1 MNYCEL
7 LNAGVEPSGNLD
19 FFGIVKW
26 ILGLVLIFVLVQN
39 YWELH
44 TEKIYIYS
52 FHRFKS
58 KSDWLLRQTA
68 KVLLIC
74 MVYSGVMLGINLIIS
89 DIEFVTLIR
98 LWILYG
104 LFVFNMNYIF
114 CIMNLD
120 SKIKIAVWLT
130 VFGGTSVICSIMNT
144 RQYWNISSYGM
155 FLQQTGPNDY
165 TISLLVNIVA
175 LILMVAV
182 KLICFRRR
190 IGK

>member
-1 MNYCEL
+1 MNYYEL

-26 ILGLVLIFVLVQN
+26 ILGLVLILVLVQN

-44 TEKIYIYS
+44 TSKIYIYS

-74 MVYSGVMLGINLIIS
+74 MVYSGIMLGINLIIS

>member
-1 MNYCEL
+1 MNYYEL
-7 LNAGVEPSGNLD
+7 LNSGVKPSGNLD

-26 ILGLVLIFVLVQN
+26 ILGLVLILVLVQN

-44 TEKIYIYS
+44 TSKIYIYS

>member
-1 MNYCEL
+1 MNYYEL
-7 LNAGVEPSGNLD
+7 LNSGVGPSGNLD

-44 TEKIYIYS
+44 TGKIYIYS
-52 FHRFKS
+52 FHRFRS
-58 KSDWLLRQTA
+58 KSVWLLKQTA
-68 KVLLIC
+68 KVMLIC
-74 MVYSGVMLGINLIIS
+74 LLYSGILLGINVIVS
-89 DIEFVTLIR
+89 DVEFVILIR
-98 LWILYG
+98 LWVLYG

-120 SKIKIAVWLT
+120 SKIKMAVWLA
-130 VFGGTSVICSIMNT
+130 VFGGTSILCSIMNT

-155 FLQQTGPNDY
+155 LLQQTGPNDY
-165 TISLLVNIVA
+165 IISLLVNIVA
-175 LILMVAV
+175 MIIMVAV

-190 IGK
+190 IAK

>member
-1 MNYCEL
+1 MNYYEL
-7 LNAGVEPSGNLD
+7 LNSGVKPSGNLD
-19 FFGIVKW
+19 FLGIVKW
-26 ILGLVLIFVLVQN
+26 ILGLVFIFVLVQN

-44 TEKIYIYS
+44 TSKIYIYS

-68 KVLLIC
+68 KVMLIC
-74 MVYSGVMLGINLIIS
+74 MVYSGIMLGINLIIS
-89 DIEFVTLIR
+89 EIEFVTLIR
-98 LWILYG
+98 LWLLYG

-120 SKIKIAVWLT
+120 SKIKLAVWLA
-130 VFGGTSVICSIMNT
+130 VFGTTSVICSLVST

-155 FLQQTGPNDY
+155 LFQQTGLNDY
-165 TISLLVNIVA
+165 TISLCVNIVA
-175 LILMVAV
+175 LILMVMV